1 MGRKKATE
9 TLEEPKK
16 AKVAKKA
23 IKKKGDDNIK
33 SLEEVEKAL
42 LKKC

>member
-23 IKKKGDDNIK
+23 IKK
-33 SLEEVEKAL
+33 AL
-42 LKKC
+42 KNNENN